1 MITLK
6 MLENLRFGALP
17 DAKPFYAFV
26 GIALATAAGFP
37 FHAMAETF
45 EVKMLNRGEKGPMV
59 FEPDFLEI
67 APGDRVRFVPTHKS
81 HNAATIDGMI
91 PEGAEGFK
99 SRINDEFETGF
110 ERPGFY
116 GIKCSPH
123 YGMGMVMLIKVGEAT
138 LPQSYKTVE
147 VPGRAKPRLE
157 ELFERA
163 EK

>member
-1 MITLK
+1 MMKL
-6 MLENLRFGALP
+6 LR
-17 DAKPFYAFV
+17 
-26 GIALATAAGFP
+26 LARVAGVAVLMGSGLSA
-37 FHAMAETF
+37 HASAETF

-67 APGDRVRFVPTHKS
+67 TAGDRVRFVPTHKS
-81 HNAATIDGMI
+81 HNAATVEGMV
-91 PEGAEGFK
+91 PEGVEGFK

-110 ERPGFY
+110 DKPGFY

-123 YGMGMVMLIKVGEAT
+123 YGMGMVMLIKVGDAT
-138 LPQSYKTVE
+138 LPQSYRTVDM
-147 VPGRAKPRLE
+147 PARAKPRFE

>member
-1 MITLK
+1 MKL
-6 MLENLRFGALP
+6 LR
-17 DAKPFYAFV
+17 
-26 GIALATAAGFP
+26 LARVAGVAVLMGSGLSA
-37 FHAMAETF
+37 HASAETF

-67 APGDRVRFVPTHKS
+67 TAGDRVRFVPTHKS
-81 HNAATIDGMI
+81 HNAATVEGMV
-91 PEGAEGFK
+91 PEGVEGFK

-110 ERPGFY
+110 DKPGFY

-123 YGMGMVMLIKVGEAT
+123 YGMGMVMLIKVGDAT
-138 LPQSYKTVE
+138 LPQSYRTVDM
-147 VPGRAKPRLE
+147 PARAKPRFE

>member
-1 MITLK
+1 MMKLK
-6 MLENLRFGALP
+6 RLANRHFGARQLCVS
-17 DAKPFYAFV
+17 AGLAIAF
-26 GIALATAAGFP
+26 ATGFP
-37 FHAMAETF
+37 LQAVAETF
-45 EVKMLNRGEKGPMV
+45 EVKMLNRGEKGSMV

-91 PEGAEGFK
+91 PEGVEGFK

-110 ERPGFY
+110 EQSGFY

-123 YGMGMVMLIKVGEAT
+123 YGMGMVMLIKVGEAV

-147 VPGRAKPRLE
+147 VPGRAKPRFE

-163 EK
+163 EN

>member
-1 MITLK
+1 MMKL
-6 MLENLRFGALP
+6 LRLARVAGVALLMGSGLS
-17 DAKPFYAFV
+17 A
-26 GIALATAAGFP
+26 
-37 FHAMAETF
+37 HASAETF

-67 APGDRVRFVPTHKS
+67 TAGDRVRFVPTHKS
-81 HNAATIDGMI
+81 HNAATVEGMV
-91 PEGAEGFK
+91 PEGVEGFK

-110 ERPGFY
+110 DKPGFY

-123 YGMGMVMLIKVGEAT
+123 YGMGMVMLIKVGDAT
-138 LPQSYKTVE
+138 LPQSYRTVDM
-147 VPGRAKPRLE
+147 PARAKPRFE

>member
-1 MITLK
+1 MMTLTTLVNAAAKARRFCAAAAIT
-6 MLENLRFGALP
+6 
-17 DAKPFYAFV
+17 V
-26 GIALATAAGFP
+26 VATGFP
-37 FHAMAETF
+37 LHASAETF

-81 HNAATIDGMI
+81 HNAATIDGMV
-91 PEGAEGFK
+91 PEGVEGFK

-110 ERPGFY
+110 EKPGFY

-138 LPQSYKTVE
+138 LPQSYREVD
-147 VPGRAKPRLE
+147 VPGRAKTRLDD
-157 ELFERA
+157 LFEQA
-163 EK
+163 GK

>member
-1 MITLK
+1 MMKL
-6 MLENLRFGALP
+6 LRLARV
-17 DAKPFYAFV
+17 A
-26 GIALATAAGFP
+26 GISLLMGSGLSV
-37 FHAMAETF
+37 HASAETF

-67 APGDRVRFVPTHKS
+67 TAGDRVRFVPTHKS
-81 HNAATIDGMI
+81 HNAATVEGMV
-91 PEGAEGFK
+91 PEGVEGFK

-110 ERPGFY
+110 DKPGFY

-123 YGMGMVMLIKVGEAT
+123 YGMGMVMLIKVGDAT
-138 LPQSYKTVE
+138 LPQSYRTVDM
-147 VPGRAKPRLE
+147 PARAKPRFE

>member
-1 MITLK
+1 MMKL
-6 MLENLRFGALP
+6 LRLARVAGVALLMGSGLS
-17 DAKPFYAFV
+17 V
-26 GIALATAAGFP
+26 
-37 FHAMAETF
+37 HASAETF

-67 APGDRVRFVPTHKS
+67 TAGDRVRFVPTHKS
-81 HNAATIDGMI
+81 HNAATVEGMV
-91 PEGAEGFK
+91 PEGVEGFK

-110 ERPGFY
+110 DKPGFY

-123 YGMGMVMLIKVGEAT
+123 YGMGMVMLIKVGDAT
-138 LPQSYKTVE
+138 LPQSYRTVDM
-147 VPGRAKPRLE
+147 PARAKPRFE

>member
-1 MITLK
+1 MMKL
-6 MLENLRFGALP
+6 LRLARVAGVALLMGSGLS
-17 DAKPFYAFV
+17 V
-26 GIALATAAGFP
+26 
-37 FHAMAETF
+37 HASAETF

-67 APGDRVRFVPTHKS
+67 AAGDRVRFVPTHKS
-81 HNAATIDGMI
+81 HNAATVEGMV
-91 PEGAEGFK
+91 PEGVEGFK

-110 ERPGFY
+110 DKPGFY

-123 YGMGMVMLIKVGEAT
+123 YGMGMVMLIKVGDAT
-138 LPQSYKTVE
+138 LPQSYRTVDM
-147 VPGRAKPRLE
+147 PARAKPRFE

>member
-1 MITLK
+1 MMK
-6 MLENLRFGALP
+6 FLR
-17 DAKPFYAFV
+17 
-26 GIALATAAGFP
+26 LARVAGVAVLMGSGLSA
-37 FHAMAETF
+37 HASAETF

-67 APGDRVRFVPTHKS
+67 TAGDRVRFVPTHKS
-81 HNAATIDGMI
+81 HNAATVEGMV
-91 PEGAEGFK
+91 PEGVEGFK

-110 ERPGFY
+110 DKPGFY

-123 YGMGMVMLIKVGEAT
+123 YGMGMVMLIKVGDAT
-138 LPQSYKTVE
+138 LPQSYRTVDM
-147 VPGRAKPRLE
+147 PARAKPRFE

>member
-1 MITLK
+1 MRLK
-6 MLENLRFGALP
+6 KLRLGVQRRNAL
-17 DAKPFYAFV
+17 A
-26 GIALATAAGFP
+26 GIVLALATGLP

-81 HNAATIDGMI
+81 HNAATIDGMV

-99 SRINDEFETGF
+99 SRINDEFETAF
-110 ERPGFY
+110 DRPGFY

-123 YGMGMVMLIKVGEAT
+123 YGMGMVMLIKVGALAVLSLSRTYPASPRKPHSGAE
-138 LPQSYKTVE
+138 
-147 VPGRAKPRLE
+147 GRAGCPS
-157 ELFERA
+157 A
-163 EK
+163 G

>member
-1 MITLK
+1 MVKL
-6 MLENLRFGALP
+6 LR
-17 DAKPFYAFV
+17 
-26 GIALATAAGFP
+26 LARVAGVAVLMGSGLSA
-37 FHAMAETF
+37 HASAETF

-67 APGDRVRFVPTHKS
+67 TAGDRVRFVPTHKS
-81 HNAATIDGMI
+81 HNAATVEGMV
-91 PEGAEGFK
+91 PEGVEGFK

-110 ERPGFY
+110 DKPGFY

-123 YGMGMVMLIKVGEAT
+123 YGMGMVMLIKVGDAT
-138 LPQSYKTVE
+138 LPQSYRTVDM
-147 VPGRAKPRLE
+147 PARAKPRFE

>member
-1 MITLK
+1 MMKL
-6 MLENLRFGALP
+6 LRLARVAGVALLMGSGLS
-17 DAKPFYAFV
+17 A
-26 GIALATAAGFP
+26 
-37 FHAMAETF
+37 HASAETF

-67 APGDRVRFVPTHKS
+67 TAGDRVRFVPTHKS
-81 HNAATIDGMI
+81 HNAATVEGMV
-91 PEGAEGFK
+91 PEGVEGFK

-110 ERPGFY
+110 DKPGFY

-123 YGMGMVMLIKVGEAT
+123 YGMGMVMLIKVGDAT
-138 LPQSYKTVE
+138 LPQSYRTVDM
-147 VPGRAKPRLE
+147 PARAKPRFA

>member
-1 MITLK
+1 MMKL
-6 MLENLRFGALP
+6 LR
-17 DAKPFYAFV
+17 
-26 GIALATAAGFP
+26 LARVAGVAVLMGSGLSG
-37 FHAMAETF
+37 HASAETF

-67 APGDRVRFVPTHKS
+67 TAGDRVRFVPTHKS
-81 HNAATIDGMI
+81 HNAATVEGMV
-91 PEGAEGFK
+91 PEGVEGFK

-110 ERPGFY
+110 DKPGFY

-123 YGMGMVMLIKVGEAT
+123 YGMGMVMLIKVGDAT
-138 LPQSYKTVE
+138 LPQSYRTVDM
-147 VPGRAKPRLE
+147 PARAKPRFE